1 MSSTA
6 ASKKTKRKLVGQVG
20 DLAHGESKKFMLR
33 SGELNFE
40 AMLVNYGGDYFAY
53 VNRCPHVGISL
64 DWVDNQFFTVDGR
77 YLICANHGATFEPA
91 SGECVWGPCLGAS
104 LRSVP
109 LEIDGQRIFVR
120 WPSPKDEDPF

>member
-1 MSSTA
+1 MRSTA
-6 ASKKTKRKLVGQVG
+6 ANKDTKRKLVGQVS
-20 DLAHGESKKFMLR
+20 DLAHGESKKFTLR

-40 AMLVNYGGDYFAY
+40 AMLVNYGGNYFAY

-91 SGECVWGPCLGAS
+91 SGECIWGPCVGAS

-120 WPSPKDEDPF
+120 WPSPENDNQF